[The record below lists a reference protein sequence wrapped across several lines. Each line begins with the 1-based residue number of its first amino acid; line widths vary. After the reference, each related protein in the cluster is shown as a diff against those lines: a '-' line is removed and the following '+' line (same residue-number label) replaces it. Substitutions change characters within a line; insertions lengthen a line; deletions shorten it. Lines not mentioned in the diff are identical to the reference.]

1 MSNLVEP
8 VNTMHESKYFL
19 CKTRKDF
26 FNLQFCRC
34 ESSLLGKVLSREKE
48 GGGEGKLVGTGELWH
63 RQFLTNHRRKHSSA
77 TLSHLH
83 QQLCLYFAGH
93 LLRLKLND
101 TGVAI
106 DECKGLQRQ
115 EEV

>member
-8 VNTMHESKYFL
+8 MNTMHERKYFL

-34 ESSLLGKVLSREKE
+34 ESSPPGKVFSREKE
-48 GGGEGKLVGTGELWH
+48 GGREGKLVGTGELWH

-77 TLSHLH
+77 KFSHLPIKSS
-83 QQLCLYFAGH
+83 FVFT
-93 LLRLKLND
+93 LL
-101 TGVAI
+101 AI
-106 DECKGLQRQ
+106 C
-115 EEV
+115 